1 MNAINWFEIP
11 TRDLARAQRFYE
23 TLLGAPLRRESMGP
37 QEMAVLPYD
46 AAQGGVAG
54 CLVADAGHAP
64 AAQGT
69 LVYLGVGPTLDAALQ
84 RLQAAGGRI
93 TTPKTQLP
101 GEMGCYAVFEDSEG
115 NRVGL
120 HAAH

>member
-1 MNAINWFEIP
+1 MNAIHWFEIP

-37 QEMAVLPYD
+37 QEMALLPHD
-46 AAQGGVAG
+46 AEKGGVGG
-54 CLVADAGHAP
+54 CLVAEPGHQPAG
-64 AAQGT
+64 QGT

-84 RLQAAGGRI
+84 RLQAAGGRV
-93 TTPKTQLP
+93 TTPKTALP